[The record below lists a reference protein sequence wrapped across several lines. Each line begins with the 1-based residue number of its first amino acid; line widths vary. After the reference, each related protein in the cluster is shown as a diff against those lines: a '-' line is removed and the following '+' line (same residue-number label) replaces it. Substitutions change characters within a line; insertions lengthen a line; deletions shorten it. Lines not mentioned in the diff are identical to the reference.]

1 MLTAKS
7 QRELLQ
13 NLPAPIRNRGR
24 YFAVSKNKVPKQ
36 HGWALRENQRAIAE
50 IPGSLVGFDVVGHGV
65 DDDYLFL
72 DFDHVLKRGNFV
84 NEAARAFCDKIFM
97 QFPQIYCE
105 VSISGTGLH
114 MFMLPTAGKYP
125 PISASVNR
133 GTLQFDE
140 TSKLEVFYATGGR
153 YCLVTGDY
161 YPKRYDVVDGTK
173 RASKKYY
180 EGIIPSGAEVDAFI
194 ETELLPLINVT
205 VEDKIFTAARAPQ
218 ATVTTELRSE
228 NSQSDIVTP
237 VAEAEVDNSRSSD
250 ETPAA
255 DIDTELISILPKQ
268 RTIDT
273 QLLKWAFAQN
283 SAFAEMTATAPDTLR
298 AMGMLAKI
306 PVAELTYQDWIAVG
320 MILKNNGNTL
330 EDWLKWSRNDAR
342 YVEGECS
349 SKWDSFTGGDL
360 TIATLH
366 QLAKLHGYTEGDFQ
380 KQWRKSL
387 TIPPEIY
394 LTPDQ
399 RNVVFWGIAGTSD
412 LANAYRITYLCGK
425 ELRYVRDIDGWMN
438 YSNGT
443 WIINSNTKNSA
454 LNEPVEKVAKI
465 LSSNARTEAEKQ
477 IAECFVKQR
486 KIGPAITM
494 LRGTA
499 RISIKLA
506 DLDKHKNLLNC
517 ENCVVDLETGKM
529 YQHAPE
535 LLLTQQ
541 CKASYR
547 PNYCNETVMKFL
559 QAIQPNDETRAALLR
574 FLGYS
579 ITGECNEEK
588 FLFVDGTG
596 GNGKSTLLKSILY
609 IIDNYGCN
617 FPIEGILL
625 HKSIDP
631 NAATPAFNVL
641 EHKRL
646 AISEEIPQGARLN
659 ASKVK
664 QLTGGDMIYIRHLH
678 HEATR
683 IDDPTH
689 TMIFSGNYLPE
700 IGDVRDPGIL
710 RRLLRIQFTQD
721 FTQAPDV
728 TLKFK
733 LLTEDCRAGLL
744 TLLVEN
750 ATAWYKQGLIISSE
764 MEQSAKAYTD
774 SQDFIAEF
782 ISEHC
787 IKTAGASIPRKEFL
801 SKLIETYPV
810 ETRGFSERALT
821 AMIEKQDGIG
831 YGRFAANGG
840 FAFRGVGWLN
850 QS

>member
-1 MLTAKS
+1 MLTAKL
-7 QRELLQ
+7 QGELLK
-13 NLPAPIRNRGR
+13 NLPAVIRNSGR

-50 IPGSLVGFDVVGHGV
+50 IQGSLVGFDVVGHGV

-72 DFDHVLKRGNFV
+72 DFDHVLQGGNFV
-84 NEAARAFCDKIFM
+84 NDAARAFCDKIFM

-105 VSISGTGLH
+105 VSTSGTGLH

-153 YCLVTGDY
+153 YCLVTGNY

-173 RASKKYY
+173 RVAKKYY

-205 VEDKIFTAARAPQ
+205 AEGNIFTAAQ
-218 ATVTTELRSE
+218 AQAREPASTVTTELYLE
-228 NSQSDIVTP
+228 ISQSDIVTP
-237 VAEAEVDNSRSSD
+237 AAVAATSRSGD

-255 DIDTELISILPKQ
+255 DIETQPI

-283 SAFAEMTATAPDTLR
+283 SAFAEMPATAPDTLR

-330 EDWLKWSRNDAR
+330 EDWLKWSRNDSR
-342 YVEGECS
+342 YVEGECYR
-349 SKWDSFTGGDL
+349 KWASFNGGDL

-387 TIPPEIY
+387 TIPPEFY

-399 RNVVFWGIAGTSD
+399 RNIVFWGIAGTSD

-425 ELRYVRDIDGWMN
+425 ELRYVEDIDGWAN
-438 YSNGT
+438 YSHGT
-443 WIINSNTKNSA
+443 WKINPNTKNTA
-454 LNEPVEKVAKI
+454 LNKPVEKVAKV

-477 IAECFVKQR
+477 IAECFIKQR
-486 KIGPAITM
+486 KISPAVTM

-499 RISIKLA
+499 RITISLA

-517 ENCVVDLETGKM
+517 ENGVVDLETGKL
-529 YQHAPE
+529 YQHEPE

-547 PNYCNETVMKFL
+547 PNYCNETVRKFL
-559 QAIQPNDETRAALLR
+559 QSIQPNDETRAALLR

-588 FLFVDGTG
+588 FLFVDGPG

-609 IIDNYGCN
+609 IIDNYGCS

-625 HKSIDP
+625 HKSIDA

-646 AISEEIPQGARLN
+646 AISEEIPQSSRLN
-659 ASKVK
+659 ASKIK

-678 HEATR
+678 QEATR
-683 IDDPTH
+683 IEDPTH

-728 TLKFK
+728 TLKFQ
-733 LLTEDCRAGLL
+733 LLTEDSRAGLL

-750 ATAWYKQGLIISSE
+750 AKTWYKHGLLISGE
-764 MEQSAKAYTD
+764 MKQSAKAYTD

-787 IKTAGASIPRKEFL
+787 VKTAGASIPRKEFL
-801 SKLIETYPV
+801 SKLIEKYPV

-821 AMIEKQDGIG
+821 TMIEKQDDIG

-840 FAFRGVGWLN
+840 FAFRGVGWLDE
-850 QS
+850 S